1 MILSPSQQR
10 DFCVF
15 LMKQFIN
22 RHLMKALFT
31 ENSQQLEDRSSNLVE
46 SEIIQRVLNL
56 PDKYIGLSAQN
67 NTIEKK
73 KFTNLIKHSKLNLY

>member
-1 MILSPSQQR
+1 
-10 DFCVF
+10 
-15 LMKQFIN
+15 
-22 RHLMKALFT
+22 MKALFT

-46 SEIIQRVLNL
+46 NEIIQRVLNL

-73 KFTNLIKHSKLNLY
+73 KFKNLI